1 MPAFNLDAWV
11 ARSGAL
17 DLSAVAWE
25 DAPRYP
31 AYPETIPMGSG
42 VQLPVERNFL
52 ARSLFAGEERRVAI
66 RRQDPTLRQLPGVDS
81 APRLEAGMDRNI
93 GRSSSVSGGH
103 NGHGHH

>member
-17 DLSAVAWE
+17 DLSAVPWE
-25 DAPRYP
+25 DVPRHP
-31 AYPETIPMGSG
+31 IGPEKIG
-42 VQLPVERNFL
+42 
-52 ARSLFAGEERRVAI
+52 
-66 RRQDPTLRQLPGVDS
+66 TLRPLAESLDRVIVDES
-81 APRLEAGMDRNI
+81 RQVLLGIQQAETRPQVRDLESWMDRKI

>member
-17 DLSAVAWE
+17 DLSAVPWE
-25 DAPRYP
+25 DVPCHP
-31 AYPETIPMGSG
+31 IGPEKIG
-42 VQLPVERNFL
+42 
-52 ARSLFAGEERRVAI
+52 
-66 RRQDPTLRQLPGVDS
+66 TLRPLAESLGRVIVDESRQFLLCFRQAETPLRGFAS
-81 APRLEAGMDRNI
+81 AEHLEAWMNRNI